1 MEILLNFAWAACSV
15 GMIWFWIRT
24 RASNPVTSGPDTARP
39 VPRRTQMLALAM
51 VVLLLLPVISL
62 SDDLMAMQGLAETD
76 SSARRANHLAEGH
89 PPVAPTSFAL
99 PEQTFEALPGS
110 GYAQVSVQKGR
121 LSPPPPALT
130 RSLDRRPP
138 PLA

>member
-1 MEILLNFAWAACSV
+1 
-15 GMIWFWIRT
+15 
-24 RASNPVTSGPDTARP
+24 
-39 VPRRTQMLALAM
+39 M

-99 PEQTFEALPGS
+99 PEQSFDTPRDS
-110 GYAQVSVQKGR
+110 GYAQVSVQEER

-138 PLA
+138 PNA